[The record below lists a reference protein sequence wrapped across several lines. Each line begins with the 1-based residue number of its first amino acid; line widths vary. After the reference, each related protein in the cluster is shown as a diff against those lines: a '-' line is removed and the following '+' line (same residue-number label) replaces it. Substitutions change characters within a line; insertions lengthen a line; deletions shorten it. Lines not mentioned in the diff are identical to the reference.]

1 MNPPKE
7 HRTDKEFVGIFAELS
22 TGEYVFLDKF
32 ISFDYKVVFFY
43 IKRDD
48 RDLSQLITEAA
59 GKLET
64 LTLKCKRRS
73 NINY

>member
-1 MNPPKE
+1 MNPLKE
-7 HRTDKEFVGIFAELS
+7 HCIDQKFVGIFAELS
-22 TGEYVFLDKF
+22 AGEYVFLDKF
-32 ISFDYKVVFFY
+32 ISFDYKVGFFY

-48 RDLSQLITEAA
+48 RDLSQLIAEAA
-59 GKLET
+59 RKLET